1 MIGHNRIMHK
11 EIINHFNLPH
21 GNLSFPVYLPDATY
35 GMVRSVDSVD
45 LENAGIQ
52 AVVMNAFHLMQKPGS
67 STIQSLGGLHR
78 MAGWQRPIITD
89 SGGFQAYSL
98 IRQNA
103 KFGTM
108 TAKGIKLFTGWIPK
122 KVPAYPREKC
132 SAAIIIRHRC
142 GYLSG

>member
-1 MIGHNRIMHK
+1 
-11 EIINHFNLPH
+11 
-21 GNLSFPVYLPDATY
+21 
-35 GMVRSVDSVD
+35 MVRSVDSVD

-108 TAKGIKLFTGWIPK
+108 TSKGINFSPDGSQR
-122 KVPAYPREKC
+122 KVSAYP
-132 SAAIIIRHRC
+132 
-142 GYLSG
+142 